1 MRPLVVRAPR
11 LHPEGGLWHIRA
23 MTVGRRRAVLLA
35 AAVCSAGVVVV
46 LLTSDREDADL
57 AWAVLGPIVVWSFVG
72 TGLYATHRR
81 PGSRVGLLMVALGF
95 AWCVAAIS
103 LANSALAFSL
113 GLVAGG
119 LWGGVFLHLL
129 VSFPTGR
136 LPPGTDRKIVLAGYG
151 LFTLGAIPAL
161 FFSGPEELACEDCPK
176 NLWLVETNAGLANA
190 LTMIQTALY
199 LVLLLVVVV
208 RLWRR
213 WRHADRIDRVPLT
226 PVYVCGLVAFLV
238 VTAGTAADTPVF
250 WWVAF
255 GVTALLPIAFLGG
268 LLQSHVTRLDA
279 ELMTRLQELRASR
292 VRLVNAGDAERRRL
306 ERDLH
311 DGAQSRLVSVN
322 LLLGR
327 VRLMVED
334 DDEAAAMLDR
344 AQSEL
349 RTGLAELRELAR
361 GIHPAVLIDRGL
373 EPAITALAS
382 RAPVPVTVEADE
394 ERLPPPVEIA
404 AYFVVSE
411 ALTNV
416 AKYAQASAARVSV
429 RRADGVVRIEI
440 ADDGVGGA
448 DASRGSGLSGLADR
462 VAALDG
468 TIEIDSPSGGGTR
481 VHVEIPCVPQ
491 VADASPDRLDAL
503 SRAT

>member
-1 MRPLVVRAPR
+1 
-11 LHPEGGLWHIRA
+11 
-23 MTVGRRRAVLLA
+23 MTVARRRAVLLA
-35 AAVCSAGVVVV
+35 AVVCSAAVVVIV
-46 LLTSDREDADL
+46 LTSDREDAAL

-72 TGLYATHRR
+72 TGLYAMHRR
-81 PGSRVGLLMVALGF
+81 PGSRVGMLMVALGF

-103 LANSALAFSL
+103 LANSALAFSA
-113 GLVAGG
+113 GLVIGG

-129 VSFPTGR
+129 MSFPTGR
-136 LPPGTDRKIVLAGYG
+136 LPRGTDRTIVLAGYG
-151 LFTLGAIPAL
+151 LFTLGALPAL
-161 FFSGPEELACEDCPK
+161 FFSGPEELVCDDCPS
-176 NLWLVETNAGLANA
+176 NLWLVERNADLANA
-190 LTMIQTALY
+190 LTVVQMTLYVAL
-199 LVLLLVVVV
+199 LVVVVV

-213 WRHADRIDRVPLT
+213 WRRAGPIDRLPLT
-226 PVYVCGLVAFLV
+226 PVYACGLVAFLV
-238 VTAGTAADTPVF
+238 VTAGIAADTPVS

-255 GVTALLPIAFLGG
+255 GVTALLPFAFVGG
-268 LLQSHVTRLDA
+268 LLRSHVARLDA
-279 ELMTRLQELRASR
+279 ELVTRLQELRASR
-292 VRLVNAGDAERRRL
+292 IRLVNASDAERRRL

-311 DGAQSRLVSVN
+311 DGAQARLVSVN

-327 VRLMVED
+327 VRLMVESD
-334 DDEAAAMLDR
+334 AEAAAMLDQ

-382 RAPVPVTVEADE
+382 RSPVPVTVEAFE
-394 ERLPPPVEIA
+394 ERLPAPVEIA

-416 AKYAQASAARVSV
+416 AKYAQASAASVTV

-448 DASRGSGLSGLADR
+448 DASRGSGLSGIGDR

-468 TIEIDSPSGGGTR
+468 TIVVDSPPGEGTR
-481 VHVEIPCVPQ
+481 VCVEMPCVAQAAPG
-491 VADASPDRLDAL
+491 SPDPLDAL
-503 SRAT
+503 SGAT

>member
-1 MRPLVVRAPR
+1 
-11 LHPEGGLWHIRA
+11 
-23 MTVGRRRAVLLA
+23 MTAARQRAVLLGA
-35 AAVCSAGVVVV
+35 ALCTVGVITI
-46 LLTSDREDADL
+46 LLTSNREDATI
-57 AWAVLGPIVVWSFVG
+57 AWAVFAPIVVWSFVG

-81 PGSRVGLLMVALGF
+81 PGSRVGILMVALGF
-95 AWCVAAIS
+95 AWCIAAIS
-103 LANSALAFSL
+103 LANSAFAFSL
-113 GLVAGG
+113 GLVVGG

-136 LPPGTDRKIVLAGYG
+136 LQPGTDRRIVLAGYW
-151 LFTLGAIPAL
+151 LFTLGAIPPL
-161 FFSGPEELACEDCPK
+161 IFSGPEELACDDCPR
-176 NLWLVETNAGLANA
+176 NLWLIERNADLANA
-190 LTMIQTALY
+190 LTAIQTAIY
-199 LVLLLVVVV
+199 AVLLVVVIA

-213 WRHADRIDRVPLT
+213 WRRADRIDRVPLT
-226 PVYVCGLVAFLV
+226 PVYACGVVAFLV
-238 VTAGTAADTPVF
+238 VTAGTAADSPAF

-268 LLQSHVTRLDA
+268 LLQSHVARLDA
-279 ELMTRLQELRASR
+279 ELVTRLQELRASR

-311 DGAQSRLVSVN
+311 DGAQARLVSVN

-327 VRLMVED
+327 VKLMVEGTA
-334 DDEAAAMLDR
+334 EATAMLDR

-361 GIHPAVLIDRGL
+361 GIHPAVLTTHGL
-373 EPAITALAS
+373 QEAINALAS
-382 RAPVPVTVEADE
+382 RLPVPVTVEAEAVD
-394 ERLPPPVEIA
+394 LPPPVEIA

-416 AKYAQASAARVSV
+416 TKYAQASSATVTV
-429 RRADGVVRIEI
+429 RQADGVVRVEI

-448 DASRGSGLSGLADR
+448 DPSRGSGLSGLADR

-468 TIEIDSPSGGGTR
+468 TITVDSQPGAGTR
-481 VHVEIPCVPQ
+481 VRVEIPCAPQ
-491 VADASPDRLDAL
+491 AHGTSEL
-503 SRAT
+503 ATRSEGV

>member
-1 MRPLVVRAPR
+1 
-11 LHPEGGLWHIRA
+11 
-23 MTVGRRRAVLLA
+23 MTAARRRAVILG
-35 AAVCSAGVVVV
+35 AVLCSGGVVAV

-57 AWAVLGPIVVWSFVG
+57 AWAVLGPIVVLSFVG
-72 TGLYATHRR
+72 TGLYATERR
-81 PGSRVGLLMVALGF
+81 PGSRVGALMVALGF

-103 LANSALAFSL
+103 LANSPLAFSL
-113 GLVAGG
+113 GLVLGG

-129 VSFPTGR
+129 MSFPTGR
-136 LPPGTDRKIVLAGYG
+136 LPPGADRRIVLAGYA
-151 LFTLGAIPAL
+151 LFTLGSIPPL
-161 FFSGPEELACEDCPK
+161 LFSGPRELACEDCPS
-176 NLWLVETNAGLANA
+176 NLWLVERDADLANA
-190 LTMIQTALY
+190 LTAVQTALY
-199 LVLLLVVVV
+199 LVLLLVVVA
-208 RLWRR
+208 RLWQR
-213 WRHADRIDRVPLT
+213 WRRADALDRVALT
-226 PVYVCGLVAFLV
+226 PVSACGLVAFLV
-238 VTAGTAADTPVF
+238 VSAGTAADTPVF

-255 GVTALLPIAFLGG
+255 GVTALLPLAFLGG
-268 LLQSHVTRLDA
+268 LLQSHVARLDA
-279 ELMTRLQELRASR
+279 ELVTRLQELRASR

-311 DGAQSRLVSVN
+311 DGAQARLVSVT

-334 DDEAAAMLDR
+334 REEAAAMLDR

-361 GIHPAVLIDRGL
+361 GIHPAVLVQRGL
-373 EPAITALAS
+373 EPAIAALAS
-382 RAPVPVTVEADE
+382 RAPVPVTVQAEE

-416 AKYAQASAARVSV
+416 AKYAQASSASVSV
-429 RRADGVVRIEI
+429 RRAGDVLRVEV

-448 DASRGSGLSGLADR
+448 DASRGSGLRGLADR

-468 TIEIDSPSGGGTR
+468 TIAVDSPAGGGTR
-481 VHVEIPCVPQ
+481 VRVEIPCAPQAVP
-491 VADASPDRLDAL
+491 A
-503 SRAT
+503 

>member
-1 MRPLVVRAPR
+1 
-11 LHPEGGLWHIRA
+11 
-23 MTVGRRRAVLLA
+23 MTAARQRAVLLA
-35 AAVCSAGVVVV
+35 AALCTAGVVAI
-46 LLTSDREDADL
+46 LLTSDREDANV

-81 PGSRVGLLMVALGF
+81 PGSRVGMLMVALGF

-103 LANSALAFSL
+103 LANSAFAFSL
-113 GLVAGG
+113 GLVVGG

-129 VSFPTGR
+129 MSFPTGR
-136 LPPGTDRKIVLAGYG
+136 LPPGRDRTIVVAGYV

-161 FFSGPEELACEDCPK
+161 LFSGPQELACDDCPE
-176 NLWLVETNAGLANA
+176 NLWLIERDTDLANA
-190 LTMIQTALY
+190 LTAIQTALY
-199 LVLLLVVVV
+199 AVLLVVVV
-208 RLWRR
+208 ARLWRR
-213 WRHADRIDRVPLT
+213 WRRADKVDRASLT
-226 PVYVCGLVAFLV
+226 PVYACGVVAFLV
-238 VTAGTAADTPVF
+238 VTAGTAADTPAF

-268 LLQSHVTRLDA
+268 LLQSHVARLDA
-279 ELMTRLQELRASR
+279 ELITRLQELRASR
-292 VRLVNAGDAERRRL
+292 VRLVHAGDAERRRL

-311 DGAQSRLVSVN
+311 DGAQARLVGVN

-327 VRLMVED
+327 IKIMIEGNAD
-334 DDEAAAMLDR
+334 AAALVDH

-361 GIHPAVLIDRGL
+361 GIHPAVLTTHGL
-373 EPAITALAS
+373 EPAIDALAS
-382 RAPVPVTVEADE
+382 RLPVPVGVQADAVE
-394 ERLPPPVEIA
+394 LPAPVEIA

-416 AKYAQASAARVSV
+416 TKYAQASAATVTV
-429 RRADGVVRIEI
+429 RQLDGVVRVEI

-448 DASRGSGLSGLADR
+448 DPGRGSGLSGLADR

-468 TIEIDSPSGGGTR
+468 TITVDSPPGAGTTVR
-481 VHVEIPCVPQ
+481 VEIPCAPDAAERPTSLRTTGS
-491 VADASPDRLDAL
+491 VAD
-503 SRAT
+503 